1 MADHTSLPPDLPVPI
16 DDGAAAH
23 LPGRR
28 MPEVTL
34 PTSDGGTVDLGACPP
49 VARSS
54 TSTP

>member
-34 PTSDGGTVDLGACPP
+34 PTSDGGTVDLGALSAGRTIVYLYP
-49 VARSS
+49 
-54 TSTP
+54 